1 MDDAEVS
8 GARVSAWDEIQ
19 EFLTEQKLGWITQ
32 TPPDVVGIHESNRS
46 KLGVGGSEA
55 HYHGFDILKIGF
67 SWRKSSDATAFECP
81 PAPHDA
87 EAKRVNESW
96 VQLSGGLIPPL
107 TQMRLLSV
115 GGGHTNSFLRAV
127 QAGCKSAV
135 PDIADASGNLN
146 AEELGV
152 NRPAFREA
160 VQKGLKW
167 YVVHWQC
174 AFAWPKLPSFIQS
187 ALNTEARGMQSE
199 VEIMLHMHEQMQDS
213 LAHGK
218 DPDWKAIQAAA
229 GNSLPPCAPYI
240 STLALYVQTNA
251 GGVSGELLTELSL
264 HQKTFAC
271 NKGGPGRAMGSEFMH
286 KLANLNFGNAERLP
300 YMQNAAINA
309 NMLAPPHKIA
319 DGYCRLLT
327 PSQVAS
333 LTSKENKAKCREA
346 ENVMASARDLCKN
359 IPSLSKMKY
368 TQLIG
373 QLDVRM
379 ILHILKKGKE
389 GPENKDFKTLA
400 NIAEAFVTD
409 LSAELGYAINSPWA
423 AGSSTPAKEGNDAE
437 ASAKELPDTVEQ
449 LKSKMHQ
456 AKKLGFVVDAVVT
469 PKAELQLWRITDISD
484 VHIVCS
490 QVVAGKVQGEPK
502 TIVWDQVFA
511 SWRLHKGRVTAM
523 LPGWSLE
530 NKCSPLDSQV
540 WQFEAAKSAVTL
552 ALMSEYKDHQHI
564 VDKLE
569 LLQNPTSVLT
579 TDEFK
584 IGGLQLVP
592 ASQRIERKQGDKGLP
607 VGKFSIGGDLTKL
620 YITPQ
625 FVPPMNAQ
633 GEANKAAWVAPFW
646 LVTQTDDNDA
656 NMKLTFAKRVVHDY
670 VVYVPI
676 LKNNKRLAIG
686 DELKWNN
693 QAATTEPW
701 KSLAEVASPTAK
713 KKGKTSA

>member
-1 MDDAEVS
+1 MQVVLDASMFTPAVLQKVQQLMDDAEVS

-32 TPPDVVGIHESNRS
+32 EFPDFVGIHESNRS

-55 HYHGFDILKIGF
+55 HYHGADILKIGF

-87 EAKRVNESW
+87 EAKQVNESW

-135 PDIADASGNLN
+135 PHLADANGNLN

-167 YVVHWQC
+167 YVMHWQC

-213 LAHGK
+213 LANGK

-240 STLALYVQTNA
+240 STLAMYVQSNA

-271 NKGGPGRAMGSEFMH
+271 NKGGPSRAMGSEFMH
-286 KLANLNFGNAERLP
+286 NLAKLNFGNAERLP
-300 YMQNAAINA
+300 YIQNAAIKA
-309 NMLAPPHKIA
+309 NMLAPPHKIV
-319 DGYCRLLT
+319 DGFCRLLT
-327 PSQVAS
+327 PAQIAS
-333 LTSKENKAKCREA
+333 LSSKDNRAKCIEA
-346 ENVMASARDLCKN
+346 ENVMSSARDLCKN
-359 IPSLSKMKY
+359 SPSLSKMQS

-373 QLDVRM
+373 QLDVRI

-389 GPENKDFKTLA
+389 GPEGKEFKSLA

-409 LSAELGYAINSPWA
+409 LSAGLGYEITSPWA
-423 AGSSTPAKEGNDAE
+423 AASSTPAKESNDAE
-437 ASAKELPDTVEQ
+437 ASTKQLPDTVEQ
-449 LKSKMHQ
+449 MKSKMHQ
-456 AKKLGFVVDAVVT
+456 AKKLGFVVDAVVA
-469 PKAELQLWRITDISD
+469 PKGVSELQLWKITDISD

-490 QVVAGKVQGEPK
+490 LLVAGKLQGEPK
-502 TIVWDQVFA
+502 TIVWDEVFA
-511 SWRLHKGRVTAM
+511 SWRLHKGKVTAL
-523 LPGWSLE
+523 LPGWSVE
-530 NKCSPLDSQV
+530 NKCSPLNSQV
-540 WQFEAAKSAVTL
+540 WQLEAAKSG
-552 ALMSEYKDHQHI
+552 SSKPPS
-564 VDKLE
+564 
-569 LLQNPTSVLT
+569 LL
-579 TDEFK
+579 
-584 IGGLQLVP
+584 
-592 ASQRIERKQGDKGLP
+592 
-607 VGKFSIGGDLTKL
+607 
-620 YITPQ
+620 
-625 FVPPMNAQ
+625 
-633 GEANKAAWVAPFW
+633 
-646 LVTQTDDNDA
+646 
-656 NMKLTFAKRVVHDY
+656 
-670 VVYVPI
+670 
-676 LKNNKRLAIG
+676 
-686 DELKWNN
+686 
-693 QAATTEPW
+693 
-701 KSLAEVASPTAK
+701 SP
-713 KKGKTSA
+713 SP